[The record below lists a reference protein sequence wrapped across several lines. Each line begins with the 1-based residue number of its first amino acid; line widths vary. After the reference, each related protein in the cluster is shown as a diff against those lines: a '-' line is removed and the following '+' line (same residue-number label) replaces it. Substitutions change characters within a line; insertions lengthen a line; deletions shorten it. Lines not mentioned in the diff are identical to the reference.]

1 MIRASL
7 RVLRSTA
14 RDALDNDLAGEAAK
28 MAYYFFLSLFPLLVV
43 LFAVTGLVGG
53 DAVYARILATAER
66 VVPDYA
72 WQFVRQLV
80 REITERGRP
89 GLLSAGVLLTLW
101 AASNGVAALTVGL
114 NRIYEVKEPRPWW
127 KRRLL
132 ALAVLAG
139 TVVLLVAGTASV
151 IPSEEALRGTGL
163 SDAWS
168 LARWPIG
175 FALVTG
181 AVWLAYRYLPARDQ
195 RGAHRETLIGAVC
208 ATLLWMLVAVLFRE
222 YLARF
227 SSYGATYGALGAVI
241 VLMLWFYLGALVV
254 LLGAELAA
262 TLETDGARV
271 PVRGARAPKG

>member
-1 MIRASL
+1 MIPASL
-7 RVLRSTA
+7 RVLRATA
-14 RDALDNDLAGEAAK
+14 RDAIDDDLAGEAAK

-66 VVPDYA
+66 AVPDYA

-89 GLLSAGVLLTLW
+89 GLLSVGVLLTLW

-132 ALAVLAG
+132 AFAVLAG

-151 IPSEEALRGTGL
+151 IPSEDTLRDTGL
-163 SDAWS
+163 SAVWS
-168 LARWPIG
+168 LARWPVGLILVAA
-175 FALVTG
+175 AL
-181 AVWLAYRYLPARDQ
+181 WLAYRYLPARDQ
-195 RGAHRETLIGAVC
+195 RGSGRETLIGAVC
-208 ATLLWMLVAVLFRE
+208 ATLLWLTTAVLFRV

-241 VLMLWFYLGALVV
+241 VLMLWFYLGGLVV
-254 LLGAELAA
+254 LVGAELSAVVEA
-262 TLETDGARV
+262 HRRAS
-271 PVRGARAPKG
+271 GARAGSTAS